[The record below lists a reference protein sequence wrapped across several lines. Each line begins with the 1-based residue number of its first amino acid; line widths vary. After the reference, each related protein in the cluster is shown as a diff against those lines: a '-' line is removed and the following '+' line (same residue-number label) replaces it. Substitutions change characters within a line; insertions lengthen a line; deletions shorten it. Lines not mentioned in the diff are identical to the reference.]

1 MNDERRASPDP
12 TPRHFFWLTCG
23 LAAVGTPIFHAGLDR
38 ESDLTLVGGC
48 IMLFAGLTG
57 LVAFALSVGV
67 LFKPA
72 TKPVKEEPFKPA
84 K

>member
-1 MNDERRASPDP
+1 MNDERGASSNPA
-12 TPRHFFWLTCG
+12 PRHFFWLTCG
-23 LAAVGTPIFHAGLDR
+23 LAAVGTPIFHVGLDR

-72 TKPVKEEPFKPA
+72 PKPAKEEPCNPA